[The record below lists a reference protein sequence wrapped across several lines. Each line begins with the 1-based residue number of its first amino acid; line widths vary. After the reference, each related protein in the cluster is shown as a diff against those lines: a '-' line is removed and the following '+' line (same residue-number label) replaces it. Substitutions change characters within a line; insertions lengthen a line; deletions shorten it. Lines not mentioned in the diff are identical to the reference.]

1 MVDTLSLTKRNI
13 ILIIGLALGPEICR
27 SKGFTL
33 QDPLLQFYLGFKPW
47 DFKLVHYIFRALQ
60 QSFVINVISSS
71 NLHQKYPLVCDA
83 KFGHTREPLFPWQK
97 ERLQVYRSY
106 KSGTADQDPTEYSPL
121 YLVTHQRA
129 FVSLTRGQSTGL
141 QIIQV
146 RDCWPTPNTSN
157 RVQSLLPCHT
167 ADSLCFPDKW
177 AVYLHIYLC
186 KSGTADQHP
195 TDYSHDRRTWL
206 QFKIPCQCHTVE
218 SLCFSGNVLN
228 IIQVEHCRLTPNRVQ
243 SLVPCHTPD
252 SFCSPDKVRSAKIS
266 DCIRHFSNQCGILSA
281 KTGSQNQSDN
291 HCNWS
296 EDTRPSILVTRLL
309 ELY

>member
-1 MVDTLSLTKRNI
+1 MWCKVWAHQRAFVSLTKGKATGLQI
-13 ILIIGLALGPEICR
+13 IQVRDCRPRPNRVQSLIPC
-27 SKGFTL
+27 
-33 QDPLLQFYLGFKPW
+33 
-47 DFKLVHYIFRALQ
+47 
-60 QSFVINVISSS
+60 
-71 NLHQKYPLVCDA
+71 
-83 KFGHTREPLFPWQK
+83 HTPEPLFPWQK
-97 ERLQVYRSY
+97 DSPQDYRSY
-106 KSGTADQDPTEYSPL
+106 KSGTADQHLIQVIEYSPF
-121 YLVTHQRA
+121 YPVTQQTA
-129 FVSLTRGQSTGL
+129 FVSLTNGQYTYISIYASQGRQT
-141 QIIQV
+141 
-146 RDCWPTPNTSN
+146 NT
-157 RVQSLLPCHT
+157 QQT
-167 ADSLCFPDKW
+167 
-177 AVYLHIYLC
+177 
-186 KSGTADQHP
+186 
-195 TDYSHDRRTWL
+195 YSHDRRTWL